1 MEPAMNTA
9 LLDAVQAPLSREQI
23 VGVENKI
30 PELVALG
37 AMLPIEDLIK
47 TTHHFTKRDPKYGCG
62 MYARELFIPKGGLI
76 VGKIHKRPHLNIVL
90 KGKISVLSEKGKHYF
105 EAPCILPSN
114 PGDKRIGYAEED
126 TVWVSIHITEHLGE
140 EQLEAIEDDVIA
152 QNYEELEAALA
163 LNDEGKQL
171 CLGL

>member
-1 MEPAMNTA
+1 MSTA

-152 QNYEELEAALA
+152 KNYEELEAALA

>member
-1 MEPAMNTA
+1 MSTA

-23 VGVENKI
+23 IGVQHKI
-30 PELVALG
+30 PELVAAG
-37 AMLPIEDLIK
+37 DMLPIDDLIK
-47 TTHHFTKRDPKYGCG
+47 TFHHFTARDPKYGCG

-126 TVWVSIHITEHLGE
+126 TLWVSIHITEHLGE
-140 EQLEAIEDDVIA
+140 EQLEAIEEDVIA
-152 QNYEELEAALA
+152 QSYEELEAALA
-163 LNDEGKQL
+163 LEHEGKQL

>member
-1 MEPAMNTA
+1 MTTDILSAIQT
-9 LLDAVQAPLSREQI
+9 PLNREQI
-23 VGVENKI
+23 LGVQEKI
-30 PELVALG
+30 PELVSLG
-37 AMLPIEDLIK
+37 ALLPIEELIK
-47 TTHHFTKRDPKYGCG
+47 TTHYFTKRDPKYGCG

-152 QNYEELEAALA
+152 QSYEELEAALA
-163 LNDEGKQL
+163 LEHEGKQL

>member
-1 MEPAMNTA
+1 MTTDILSAT
-9 LLDAVQAPLSREQI
+9 QTPLNREQI
-23 VGVENKI
+23 LGVQSK
-30 PELVALG
+30 
-37 AMLPIEDLIK
+37 MLQLIAGGDAKDLAEDLK
-47 TTHHFTKRDPKYGCG
+47 LTHHFTARDPKYGCG

-105 EAPCILPSN
+105 EAPCILPSS

-126 TVWVSIHITEHLGE
+126 TVWVTIHITEHLGE

-152 QNYEELEAALA
+152 KSYEELEAALA
-163 LNDEGKQL
+163 LEHEGKQL
-171 CLGL
+171 CLGFGSE

>member
-1 MEPAMNTA
+1 MTTD
-9 LLDAVQAPLSREQI
+9 LLELVDTPLNREQI
-23 VGVENKI
+23 LGVQEKI

-152 QNYEELEAALA
+152 QSYEELEAALA
-163 LNDEGKQL
+163 LEHEGKQL

>member
-1 MEPAMNTA
+1 MSTA
-9 LLDAVQAPLSREQI
+9 LLDSVTAPLKREDILTVQDR
-23 VGVENKI
+23 I
-30 PELVALG
+30 PALVAEG
-37 AMLPIEDLIK
+37 TMLPIDDLIK
-47 TTHHFTKRDPKYGCG
+47 TVHYFTNRDPKYGCG

-126 TVWVSIHITEHLGE
+126 TLWVSIHITEHLGE

-152 QNYEELEAALA
+152 QSYEELEAALA
-163 LNDEGKQL
+163 LEHEGKQL
-171 CLGL
+171 CLGS

>member
-1 MEPAMNTA
+1 MTTA
-9 LLDAVQAPLSREQI
+9 LLDAAQAPLSREQI
-23 VGVENKI
+23 VSVQEKI
-30 PELVALG
+30 PELVASG

-47 TTHHFTKRDPKYGCG
+47 TAHHFTKRDPKYGCG

-126 TVWVSIHITEHLGE
+126 TTWLSIHITEHLGE
-140 EQLEAIEDDVIA
+140 EQLEAIENDVIA

-163 LNDEGKQL
+163 LDHEGKQL

>member
-1 MEPAMNTA
+1 MTT
-9 LLDAVQAPLSREQI
+9 DIQSAVQTPLSREQI
-23 VGVENKI
+23 LGVQEKI
-30 PELVALG
+30 PELVSLG
-37 AMLPIEDLIK
+37 ALLPIEELIK

-126 TVWVSIHITEHLGE
+126 TIWVSIHITEHLGE

-152 QNYEELEAALA
+152 QSYEELEAALA
-163 LNDEGKQL
+163 LEHEGKQL

>member
-1 MEPAMNTA
+1 MIT
-9 LLDAVQAPLSREQI
+9 DIQSAVQTPLSREQI
-23 VGVENKI
+23 LGVQERI
-30 PELVALG
+30 PELVASG
-37 AMLPIEDLIK
+37 GMLPIEDLIK
-47 TTHHFTKRDPKYGCG
+47 TFHHFTARDPKYGCG

-126 TVWVSIHITEHLGE
+126 TLWVSIHITEHLGE

-152 QNYEELEAALA
+152 QSYEELEAALA
-163 LNDEGKQL
+163 LEHEGKQL